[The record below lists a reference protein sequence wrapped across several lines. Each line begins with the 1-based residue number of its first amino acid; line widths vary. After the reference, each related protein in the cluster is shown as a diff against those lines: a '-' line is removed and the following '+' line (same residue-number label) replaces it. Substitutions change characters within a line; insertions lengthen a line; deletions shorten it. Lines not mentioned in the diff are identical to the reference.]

1 MATCN
6 LDSLSDIMLFKKQMT
21 EYYIEYGT
29 TFYTTQTQTELSRVV
44 SGHIH
49 AVTKLRKWEGP
60 MINTKFKII
69 KKKNL

>member
-1 MATCN
+1 
-6 LDSLSDIMLFKKQMT
+6 MT

-49 AVTKLRKWEGP
+49 AVTKLRKWEDP

-69 KKKNL
+69 FKKNLWVENEGMGGKGLPEEMQ

>member
-1 MATCN
+1 
-6 LDSLSDIMLFKKQMT
+6 MT

-49 AVTKLRKWEGP
+49 AVTKLRKWEDP

-69 KKKNL
+69 FLKNL

>member
-1 MATCN
+1 
-6 LDSLSDIMLFKKQMT
+6 MT